1 MARKG
6 GAVLDSGLPPAQRTG
21 RAGEDYTAG
30 WLLRQG
36 YQLLARNW
44 RCPWGELDLIAA
56 RGDTVAFVEVKAR
69 RPGSMT
75 TPLEAVDA
83 RKRRKLLR
91 AATAWLQETG
101 CPLQPRMDAAA
112 VTIEE
117 REGRELICAFEYYEG
132 AFDGG
137 EYG

>member
-1 MARKG
+1 MSAIFFGTDEPERDTVVPICL
-6 GAVLDSGLPPAQRTG
+6 AVVMGMIPAQMG
-21 RAGEDYTAG
+21 RVIPAF
-30 WLLRQG
+30 
-36 YQLLARNW
+36 
-44 RCPWGELDLIAA
+44 PAA
-56 RGDTVAFVEVKAR
+56 
-69 RPGSMT
+69 
-75 TPLEAVDA
+75 A

-101 CPLQPRMDAAA
+101 CPLQPRMDVAA